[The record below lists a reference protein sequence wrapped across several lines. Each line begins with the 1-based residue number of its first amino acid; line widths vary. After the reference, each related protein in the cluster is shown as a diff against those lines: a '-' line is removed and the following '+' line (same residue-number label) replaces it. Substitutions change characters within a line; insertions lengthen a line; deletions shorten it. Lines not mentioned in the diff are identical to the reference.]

1 MLSAREVMLVS
12 KIIPVISVKSADEM
26 LHLAEALIKGGVNI
40 FEITLRTSG
49 AIEAIE
55 AVVRE
60 FPNAVTGAGTVI
72 NIETFKA
79 VEDVGAKFA
88 ISPGLTKSLAEFS
101 QNSLMP
107 LLPGVATAS
116 EIMSGLEYGFDA
128 FKLFPATVVGGIP
141 ALQALGGPFK
151 DVLFCPT
158 GGINAENAKSFLDLP
173 NVACIG
179 GSWIVPRG
187 LIEAKRFDE
196 ITQLTRKTV
205 ELLEDKNN

>member
-1 MLSAREVMLVS
+1 MLSAREVMQVS

-116 EIMSGLEYGFDA
+116 EIMSGLEYGFDV